1 MQFGLHQ
8 IVTPTTERILSIFRS
23 VLLRAWSCK
32 QTKGHGAEQCQ
43 DEAVGLS
50 LPNLCNLR
58 LLKLTKPRAIC
69 SKLLS
74 AVCFSPNSLLLGFS
88 LLPLWSFSC
97 LPPCLPC
104 CLPFGLGCCVRLQ
117 GLSPILSPL
126 VGDAVSCSALVSKIS
141 CAICATVSGLLWRN

>member
-58 LLKLTKPRAIC
+58 LLKLTKPQ
-69 SKLLS
+69 SNLQQ
-74 AVCFSPNSLLLGFS
+74 AVISRLFFPKQFTVGVLTASSLVF
-88 LLPLWSFSC
+88 LLPAALSPMLSPIWSGM
-97 LPPCLPC
+97 LRPPSRLVSH
-104 CLPFGLGCCVRLQ
+104 LVSAGRGCCVVLCACLQ
-117 GLSPILSPL
+117 NFMCDLCNCFGS
-126 VGDAVSCSALVSKIS
+126 
-141 CAICATVSGLLWRN
+141 TVA